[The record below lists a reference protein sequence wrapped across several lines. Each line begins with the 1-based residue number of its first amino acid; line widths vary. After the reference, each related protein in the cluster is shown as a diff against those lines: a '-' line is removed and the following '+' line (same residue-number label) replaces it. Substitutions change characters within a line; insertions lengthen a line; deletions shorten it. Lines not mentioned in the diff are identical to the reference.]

1 MASVADPSTALH
13 GDALDAY
20 LDHVETIFDSDDE
33 EARQPDQDDNDA
45 KPAQGSALPPH
56 DSKH

>member
-1 MASVADPSTALH
+1 MGYFVPDRLFWAQPED
-13 GDALDAY
+13 D
-20 LDHVETIFDSDDE
+20 DSDDE